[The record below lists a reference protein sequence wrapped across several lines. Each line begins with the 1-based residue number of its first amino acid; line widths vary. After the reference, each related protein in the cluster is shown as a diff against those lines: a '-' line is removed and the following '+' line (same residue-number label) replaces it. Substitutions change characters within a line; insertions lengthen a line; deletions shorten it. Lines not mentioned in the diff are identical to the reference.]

1 MKKTTLL
8 SALILGLLS
17 TNLQG
22 QIKTFDMNETGNMF
36 ELGFT
41 NFGVELGGTY
51 FLNNYWGIKYNVG
64 GMPFWKNSM
73 MLWSFSESENVREF
87 EYPQQAYTY
96 YDSYNYWDENFIQGS
111 WLGLGITYKLVVNDK
126 LTVMPSLEYQ
136 AVNEIYAQVGSGNT
150 SSGAYEDFI
159 EYVEPEVYFYPRAGL
174 AVGYKQFVVGAV
186 YTPWDA
192 PIQTPVMLRLGY
204 SFKKSNTL
212 DFN

>member
-1 MKKTTLL
+1 MKKITLL
-8 SALILGLLS
+8 GALVFGLLS

-41 NFGVELGGTY
+41 NFGIELGGTY
-51 FLNNYWGIKYNVG
+51 FLNNSWGIKYNLG

-73 MLWSFSESENVREF
+73 KQWHFSDSSNVLQF
-87 EYPQQAYTY
+87 VGTQYFTN
-96 YDSYNYWDENFIQGS
+96 YDYWDANRIQGS
-111 WLGLGITYKLVVNDK
+111 WLGLGVTYKLVVNDK

-136 AVNEIYAQVGSGNT
+136 AVNEIYALVGYGI
-150 SSGAYEDFI
+150 SSTGDFIDFI
-159 EYVEPEVYFYPRAGL
+159 EYREPVVYFYPRAGL

-186 YTPWDA
+186 YTPWPA

-204 SFKKSNTL
+204 SFKNSNTL